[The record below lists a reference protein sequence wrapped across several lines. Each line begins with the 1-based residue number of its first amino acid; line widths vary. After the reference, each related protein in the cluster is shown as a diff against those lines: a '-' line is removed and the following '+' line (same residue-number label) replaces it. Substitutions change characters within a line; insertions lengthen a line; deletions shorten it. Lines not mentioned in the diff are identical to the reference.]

1 MVCNTARS
9 TSFTWKGSHLM
20 GDRVNTSQFIS
31 PRGALFVVATS
42 TCQRMKREDTPEGQ
56 RTARGQ
62 RVPLA
67 ASPREEDAAGTSAR
81 VGPPRSGPMP
91 RAVRCALTSTAPRGS
106 SSSPTS
112 LLEFVPSVR
121 KVAVV

>member
-56 RTARGQ
+56 RTAEG
-62 RVPLA
+62 
-67 ASPREEDAAGTSAR
+67 ASGCHS
-81 VGPPRSGPMP
+81 PPRPVKKMRLARAHVSGHPAQARC
-91 RAVRCALTSTAPRGS
+91 RAL
-106 SSSPTS
+106 
-112 LLEFVPSVR
+112 
-121 KVAVV
+121 